1 MGGNRGKN
9 VLYVVKEDGSLVISP
24 RPKGGEWGH
33 VDLAGGE
40 PVLAAGE
47 AQYWG
52 GQFKMID
59 NASGH
64 YRPTGDAARNAAM
77 DAFTNAGYKV
87 ADGAY
92 LTKVWDAVLKRWVVA
107 K

>member
-9 VLYVVKEDGSLVISP
+9 ILYVVKEDGSLVISP
-24 RPKGGEWGH
+24 RPRAGEWGH
-33 VDLAGGE
+33 VDLAGGQ

-47 AQYWG
+47 GKYWA
-52 GQFKMID
+52 GQFKMLD

-64 YRPTGDAARNAAM
+64 YLPEGISAQNAAL
-77 DAFTNAGYKV
+77 DAFQNAGYTV
-87 ADGAY
+87 RDGAY
-92 LTKVWDAVLKRWVVA
+92 IEKMWDAQLGRWVQ